1 MRCEQTHHKRTVQ
14 KCSRVK
20 VKHMSLSDR
29 LRCKLYIGDRLIF
42 LEFASSTQ
50 IYKWL
55 LQEHSL
61 PYQSTQW
68 LKRKTPN
75 ALSVVPE

>member
-1 MRCEQTHHKRTVQ
+1 MRCEQTNHKRTAQ
-14 KCSRVK
+14 KCSRAK
-20 VKHMSLSDR
+20 VKHTPSMLAINR
-29 LRCKLYIGDRLIF
+29 DRLIF
-42 LEFASSTQ
+42 LKFAISLQRYNWS
-50 IYKWL
+50 

-75 ALSVVPE
+75 VVPAWLMANG